1 MKKVFLI
8 FLLSIFAYTGYS
20 QTYKYKIVGKG
31 NSGQY
36 QCSGYVS
43 ENLLFKTITL
53 YVSDM
58 LNHEYRISKKE
69 QVNDN
74 TIRYVCLED
83 NPDWGFKEIYIIKQK
98 CPHGKNTYFY
108 QFPPLYKG
116 QGSTVYKVVLQ

>member
-1 MKKVFLI
+1 MT

-20 QTYKYKIVGKG
+20 QTYKIVGKG

-43 ENLLFKTITL
+43 EDSFFKTITL

-58 LNHEYRISKKE
+58 LNHKYSIKKKV

-74 TIRYVCLED
+74 TIRYVCTEYELQD
-83 NPDWGFKEIYIIKQK
+83 FVDSGMKNFYIIKQK
-98 CPHGKNTYFY
+98 CPNGKNTYFY